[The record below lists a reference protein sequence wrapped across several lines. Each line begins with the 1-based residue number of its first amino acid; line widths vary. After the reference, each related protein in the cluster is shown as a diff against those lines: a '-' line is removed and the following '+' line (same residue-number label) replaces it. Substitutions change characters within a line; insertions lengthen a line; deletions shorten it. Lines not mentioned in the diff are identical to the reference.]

1 MQNRY
6 LLEMLV
12 NFKMFGE
19 ELYEN
24 TLNKLHPQT
33 LSKAYNTAWN
43 NLEKFAGFLEGL
55 PKPPDD
61 SLLLLI
67 YGTDKWRVLEVSM
80 NSAAMWLKTRPS

>member
-12 NFKMFGE
+12 NFKMFEE

-43 NLEKFAGFLEGL
+43 NLKKFAGFPEGL
-55 PKPPDD
+55 QKPPEH

-80 NSAAMWLKTRPS
+80 NSATTWLKTRPS

>member
-12 NFKMFGE
+12 NFKMFEE

-33 LSKAYNTAWN
+33 LSKAYDTAWN
-43 NLEKFAGFLEGL
+43 NLEKFAGFPEGL

-61 SLLLLI
+61 SLLLRFSTISRKKENVILSSSI
-67 YGTDKWRVLEVSM
+67 WPMFS
-80 NSAAMWLKTRPS
+80 